1 MLRKFRTARD
11 GIAPARLPELWL
23 EKTGKAAFQFQRPS
37 LFLALLFH
45 PALRNRRL
53 PRPRLR
59 VLGRRLSPQFLTQR
73 SPAMK
78 NPLAVIAI
86 GGNSLIIDSKK
97 MSVMDQYQAAGET
110 SHHIAA
116 LVAAGY
122 RVVVTHGNGPQVGFI
137 LLRSDL
143 AKTVLHQVPL
153 ESCVADT
160 QGAIG
165 YQVGQTLSN
174 ELRRQKLYKPVVT
187 LVTQVLVDKNDTA
200 FTHPTKPI
208 GPFYTEEDAQK
219 HAAED
224 GWILKEDAGRGWRRV
239 VASPQPLKIIEEETI
254 RLLLNRDV
262 IVIAVGGGGI
272 PVVENENGELEGRP
286 AVIDKDLASC
296 LLAKNLKAD
305 LFIISTGVDKVAVD
319 FKKPTQRFLDNLT
332 VAEAEKY
339 LAEGQFPAGSMGPKI
354 EAAIDFLKHGGK
366 KVIITQ
372 PHLLEEAIAGKNGTH
387 LVP

>member
-1 MLRKFRTARD
+1 MS
-11 GIAPARLPELWL
+11 
-23 EKTGKAAFQFQRPS
+23 Q
-37 LFLALLFH
+37 
-45 PALRNRRL
+45 
-53 PRPRLR
+53 
-59 VLGRRLSPQFLTQR
+59 
-73 SPAMK
+73 
-78 NPLAVIAI
+78 PLAVIAI
-86 GGNSLIIDSKK
+86 GGNSLIKDNQK
-97 MSVMDQYQAAGET
+97 MTVVDQYAAAGET

-143 AKTVLHQVPL
+143 AKNVLHQVPL

-165 YQVGQTLSN
+165 YQVGQTLAN
-174 ELRRQKLYKPVVT
+174 ELRRQNLHKPVVT
-187 LVTQVLVDKNDTA
+187 VVTQVLVAPDDPA
-200 FTHPTKPI
+200 FQNPTKPI

-219 HAAED
+219 HAAAD
-224 GWILKEDAGRGWRRV
+224 GWTLKEDAGRGWRRV
-239 VASPQPLKIIEEETI
+239 VASPKPLAIIEEETI
-254 RLLLNRDV
+254 RLLLQQDV

-272 PVVENENGELEGRP
+272 PVVENAAGDLEGRA
-286 AVIDKDLASC
+286 AVLDKDLASC

-319 FKKPTQRFLDNLT
+319 FKKPTQRFLDTLT
-332 VAEAEKY
+332 VAEARKY

-354 EAAIDFLKHGGK
+354 EAAIDFLVHGGK

-372 PHLLEEAIAGKNGTH
+372 PHLLEDAIAGRNGTH

>member
-1 MLRKFRTARD
+1 
-11 GIAPARLPELWL
+11 
-23 EKTGKAAFQFQRPS
+23 
-37 LFLALLFH
+37 
-45 PALRNRRL
+45 
-53 PRPRLR
+53 
-59 VLGRRLSPQFLTQR
+59 
-73 SPAMK
+73 MK
-78 NPLAVIAI
+78 SPLAVIAI
-86 GGNSLIIDSKK
+86 GGNSLIKDDKK
-97 MSVMDQYQAAGET
+97 MTVLDQYQAAGET

-143 AKTVLHQVPL
+143 AKNVLHQVPL

-165 YQVGQTLSN
+165 YQVGQTLAN
-174 ELRRQKLYKPVVT
+174 ELRRQKIDKPIATV
-187 LVTQVLVDKNDTA
+187 VTQVLVDKNDKG
-200 FTHPTKPI
+200 FTNPTKPI
-208 GPFYTEEDAQK
+208 GPFYTEEEAKK

-224 GWILKEDAGRGWRRV
+224 GWNLKEDAGRGWRRV
-239 VASPQPLKIIEEETI
+239 VASPKPLGIIEENTI
-254 RLLLNRDV
+254 RLLLENDV

-272 PVVENENGELEGRP
+272 PVVAAPNGDLEGCA

-319 FKKPTQRFLDNLT
+319 FKKPTQRFLDKLT
-332 VAEAEKY
+332 VAEAKKY

-354 EAAIDFLKHGGK
+354 QAAIDFLEHGGK

-372 PHLLEEAIAGKNGTH
+372 PHLLEAAIAGKNGTH
-387 LVP
+387 IVP

>member
-1 MLRKFRTARD
+1 
-11 GIAPARLPELWL
+11 
-23 EKTGKAAFQFQRPS
+23 
-37 LFLALLFH
+37 
-45 PALRNRRL
+45 
-53 PRPRLR
+53 
-59 VLGRRLSPQFLTQR
+59 
-73 SPAMK
+73 MK
-78 NPLAVIAI
+78 SPLAVIAI
-86 GGNSLIIDSKK
+86 GGNSLIKDSQK

-143 AKTVLHQVPL
+143 AKNVLHQVPL

-165 YQVGQTLSN
+165 YQVSQTLAN
-174 ELRRQKLYKPVVT
+174 ELRRQNLHKPIAT
-187 LVTQVLVDKNDTA
+187 IVTQVLVDQNDKA

-208 GPFYTEEDAQK
+208 GPFYSAEDAQK
-219 HAAED
+219 HGAED
-224 GWILKEDAGRGWRRV
+224 GWTLKEDAGRGWRRV
-239 VASPQPLKIIEEETI
+239 VASPQPLKIIEEDTI
-254 RLLLNRDV
+254 RLLLENDV
-262 IVIAVGGGGI
+262 IVVAVGGGGI
-272 PVVENENGELEGRP
+272 PVVETESGELEGRP

-296 LLAKNLKAD
+296 LLAKNLHAD

-319 FKKPTQRFLDNLT
+319 FKKPTQRELDRLT
-332 VAEAEKY
+332 VAEAKKY

-354 EAAIDFLKHGGK
+354 AAAIDFLEHGGK
-366 KVIITQ
+366 EVIITQ
-372 PHLLEEAIAGKNGTH
+372 PHLLEDAIAGKNGTH

>member
-1 MLRKFRTARD
+1 
-11 GIAPARLPELWL
+11 
-23 EKTGKAAFQFQRPS
+23 
-37 LFLALLFH
+37 
-45 PALRNRRL
+45 
-53 PRPRLR
+53 
-59 VLGRRLSPQFLTQR
+59 
-73 SPAMK
+73 MK
-78 NPLAVIAI
+78 SPLAVIAI
-86 GGNSLIIDSKK
+86 GGNSLIKDSKH
-97 MSVMDQYQAAGET
+97 MSVVDQYQAAGET

-143 AKTVLHQVPL
+143 AKDMLHQVPL

-165 YQVGQTLSN
+165 YQVGQTLAN
-174 ELRRQKLYKPVVT
+174 ELRRQSLDQAVATV
-187 LVTQVLVDKNDTA
+187 VTQVLVDKDDPA

-208 GPFYTEEDAQK
+208 GPFYSEEDARK
-219 HAAED
+219 HEATD
-224 GWILKEDAGRGWRRV
+224 GWAMKEDAGRGWRRV
-239 VASPQPLKIIEEETI
+239 VASPKPLRIIEESTI
-254 RLLLNRDV
+254 RLLLEQNV

-272 PVVENENGELEGRP
+272 PIIENEKGELEGRP

-305 LFIISTGVDKVAVD
+305 LFIISTGVDKVAID
-319 FKKPTQRFLDNLT
+319 FKKPTQRELDQLT
-332 VAEAEKY
+332 VAEAEQY

-354 EAAIDFLKHGGK
+354 EAAIDFLKSGGG

-372 PHLLEEAIAGKNGTH
+372 PHLLEDAIAGKNGTH

>member
-1 MLRKFRTARD
+1 M
-11 GIAPARLPELWL
+11 
-23 EKTGKAAFQFQRPS
+23 
-37 LFLALLFH
+37 
-45 PALRNRRL
+45 N
-53 PRPRLR
+53 
-59 VLGRRLSPQFLTQR
+59 
-73 SPAMK
+73 

-86 GGNSLIIDSKK
+86 GGNSLIKDNKK

-116 LVAAGY
+116 LISAGY

-143 AKTVLHQVPL
+143 AKNVLHEVPL

-165 YQVGQTLSN
+165 YQVGQTLAN
-174 ELRRQKLYKPVVT
+174 ELKRQNIAKPVVT
-187 LVTQVLVDKNDTA
+187 VVTQVLVDRNDKA
-200 FTHPTKPI
+200 FSNPTKPI
-208 GPFYTEEDAQK
+208 GPFYSEADAQK
-219 HAAED
+219 YRETTD
-224 GWILKEDAGRGWRRV
+224 WVLKEDAGRGWRRV
-239 VASPQPLKIIEEETI
+239 VASPIPLAIVEEQTI
-254 RLLLNRDV
+254 RLLLERDV
-262 IVIAVGGGGI
+262 VVIAVGGGGI
-272 PVVENENGELEGRP
+272 PVVENDNGELEGRA

-319 FKKPTQRFLDNLT
+319 FKKPTQRDLDSIT
-332 VAEAEKY
+332 VADAEKY

-354 EAAIDFLKHGGK
+354 QAAVDFLKNGGK

-372 PHLLEEAIAGKNGTH
+372 PHLLEDAIAGKNGTH
-387 LVP
+387 IVP